1 MPSLMMK
8 VLLHGISSLFILAV
22 FSCQRNTYPC
32 PDIQGGTEVVKPGST
47 EGLKKPNVDFDE
59 NGLLNK
65 KRYTHPGVKKKK
77 T

>member
-1 MPSLMMK
+1 MK
-8 VLLHGISSLFILAV
+8 VLRIHPALALFLLAGSN
-22 FSCQRNTYPC
+22 SCQKNTYPC
-32 PDIQGGTEVVKPGST
+32 PDIQGGTQVVKPGST
-47 EGLKKPNVDFDE
+47 EDLKKPKVDFDE